1 MQIESTGFEGLMIIQ
16 PRVFGDDRGYFFES
30 YNEAA
35 FQRNGLNFNWVQDN
49 QSRSKYGVIRGL
61 HFQKPPF
68 AQTKLIRVLSGEILD
83 SVVDLRKEQPTFG
96 KSFSVVLSSDNHRQ
110 LLVPKG
116 FAHGFSVLSDS
127 AEVLYKCD
135 TLYNKESE
143 WGILYSDPAL
153 SIDWRIND
161 AERLISEKDK
171 ELPLFKDLPPLF

>member
-1 MQIESTGFEGLMIIQ
+1 MQIESTGFEGLLIIQ

-49 QSRSKYGVIRGL
+49 QSRSKYGVTRGL

-116 FAHGFSVLSDS
+116 FAHGQ
-127 AEVLYKCD
+127 
-135 TLYNKESE
+135 
-143 WGILYSDPAL
+143 P
-153 SIDWRIND
+153 
-161 AERLISEKDK
+161 IS
-171 ELPLFKDLPPLF
+171 